1 MKFERIISLVIIVAL
16 ITLLIHINDLKSR
29 LEHSFLAG
37 SDQKILVEKSKA
49 LLIKEQ
55 GIPSDEIDTYFY
67 TSYAFFSNETCI
79 RFVPK
84 PRVLGGAT
92 SYCYSVRAPVR
103 LERTDKS
110 S

>member
-1 MKFERIISLVIIVAL
+1 MKLERIIWLIIIVAL
-16 ITLLIHINDLKSR
+16 IAFLLRANDLKSR
-29 LEHSFLAG
+29 LEHSFLVG
-37 SDQKILVEKSKA
+37 PDQAALVAMSKP

-55 GIPSDEIDTYFY
+55 GISDQDVDKYFY
-67 TSYAFFSNETCI
+67 TSYAFFSKETCI

-84 PRVLGGAT
+84 PGVLGGST
-92 SYCYSVRAPVR
+92 SYCYGMSAPFK